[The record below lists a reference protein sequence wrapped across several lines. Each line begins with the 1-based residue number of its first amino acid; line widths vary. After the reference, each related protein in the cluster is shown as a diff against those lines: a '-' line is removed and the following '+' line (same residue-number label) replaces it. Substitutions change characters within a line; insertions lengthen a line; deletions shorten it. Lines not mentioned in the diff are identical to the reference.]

1 MQDDMEATTDQQ
13 IETPGTPDPGT
24 PERAATASGNPAA
37 TARLS
42 QKAPPPEGW
51 REMKHKALAD
61 LCRTAGLPDGG
72 KRAELVKRLDQ
83 HWYGSSTQPVHG
95 KTLCPYCKAPALCNG
110 TRRMSETLLRR
121 SYKCQG
127 KRRHTFTLDEA
138 VAGGR

>member
-1 MQDDMEATTDQQ
+1 MEEHANTEVNDQPTPAPETQAAGPAVSGPPDDWRKLTKAGLVELC
-13 IETPGTPDPGT
+13 
-24 PERAATASGNPAA
+24 AA
-37 TARLS
+37 
-42 QKAPPPEGW
+42 
-51 REMKHKALAD
+51 
-61 LCRTAGLPDGG
+61 AGLPATG
-72 KRAELVKRLDQ
+72 KRAELVKRLDA
-83 HWYGSSTQPVHG
+83 HWHGSSTRPVHG